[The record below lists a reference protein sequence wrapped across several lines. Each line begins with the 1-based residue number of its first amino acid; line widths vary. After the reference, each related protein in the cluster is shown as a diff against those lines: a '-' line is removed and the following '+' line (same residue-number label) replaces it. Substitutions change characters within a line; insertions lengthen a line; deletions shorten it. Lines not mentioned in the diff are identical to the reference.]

1 MSVDHRSAVKWIFMD
16 VASAAPVNQ
25 TFFQEGKKES
35 QLVQQY
41 MCFSEYGYQ
50 KGMTRDKAGYSLG
63 RKKIRKKKTG
73 QQQWKKILQSL
84 QYSGSTLSFGIRNTA
99 EVKRHTMK
107 LYEDWLYP

>member
-16 VASAAPVNQ
+16 VASAATVNQ

-63 RKKIRKKKTG
+63 RKKIRKKKNWTTTVEENSVEPSVFR
-73 QQQWKKILQSL
+73 QYLVFWHKK
-84 QYSGSTLSFGIRNTA
+84 YS
-99 EVKRHTMK
+99 
-107 LYEDWLYP
+107 

>member
-63 RKKIRKKKTG
+63 RKKIRKKK
-73 QQQWKKILQSL
+73 LDNN
-84 QYSGSTLSFGIRNTA
+84 SGRKFCRAFSIQAVPCLLA
-99 EVKRHTMK
+99 
-107 LYEDWLYP
+107 

>member
-63 RKKIRKKKTG
+63 RKKNKKKKNWTTTVEENSVEPSVFRLYLVF
-73 QQQWKKILQSL
+73 WHKK
-84 QYSGSTLSFGIRNTA
+84 YS
-99 EVKRHTMK
+99 
-107 LYEDWLYP
+107 